1 MTGSFDVWYASADGL
16 KLHALDVGPRDAL
29 ATSILCLPGLT
40 RNSRDF
46 ETVLPWLAAERRVV
60 CTDFRGRGKSQY
72 ADDPQTYR
80 ADVEA
85 ADTLALLDHLKLARV
100 AIIGTSRGG
109 IVAMILAAMAKP
121 RLTGVLLNDIGPVL
135 EPAGLLRIR
144 SYLGKAPP
152 FTDWDDAVAAVK
164 RTNPGVVGLS
174 DADWLAF
181 ARRVFRDDNGRPAPD
196 YDAKLATTFPTEEQ
210 ITSGKLEPLW
220 PLFDNLAGLPVSVL
234 RGENSDLLNART
246 VEEMAARHAGLDATT
261 VPGRAHVP
269 FLDEPESRVAIERWL
284 ART

>member
-1 MTGSFDVWYASADGL
+1 
-16 KLHALDVGPRDAL
+16 L